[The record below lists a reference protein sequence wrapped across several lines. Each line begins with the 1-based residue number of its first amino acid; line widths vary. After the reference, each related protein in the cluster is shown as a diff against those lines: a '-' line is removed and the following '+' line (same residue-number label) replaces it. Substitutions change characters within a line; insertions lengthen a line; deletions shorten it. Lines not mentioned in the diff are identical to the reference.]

1 VKVIVMDSERL
12 KTTIRENANELVR
25 LHALIHETYRNRGEG
40 ALQRA
45 QWQAACD
52 EFHAQYSDLA
62 FPGGYEGALDRISSG
77 EPLAM
82 EAGLCFLEC
91 RPYFFRSG
99 YMYKDILRRLKR
111 APLSELQASRLRL
124 IQERLKEW
132 RAGRDRSNAPTLEQ
146 GNREG

>member
-1 VKVIVMDSERL
+1 MAILMDSESL

-25 LHALIHETYRNRGEG
+25 LHALIHETFRHRGEG
-40 ALQRA
+40 ALQRT
-45 QWQAACD
+45 QWEAACD
-52 EFHAQYSDLA
+52 EFHTRYNGLA
-62 FPGGYEGALDRISSG
+62 FPGGYDCALDRITSG
-77 EPLAM
+77 EALAM

-111 APLSELQASRLRL
+111 APLSEPQAARLRV

-132 RAGRDRSNAPTLEQ
+132 RVSRDGSNVPKLEQ
-146 GNREG
+146 DNREG

>member
-1 VKVIVMDSERL
+1 MDSERL

-52 EFHAQYSDLA
+52 EFHARYNGLA
-62 FPGGYEGALDRISSG
+62 FPGGYDGALDRISSG

-111 APLSELQASRLRL
+111 APLSEPQALRL
-124 IQERLKEW
+124 QVIQERLKEW
-132 RAGRDRSNAPTLEQ
+132 RASRDGSNVLKLEQ
-146 GNREG
+146 DNREG

>member
-1 VKVIVMDSERL
+1 MDSELL

-25 LHALIHETYRNRGEG
+25 LHALIHATHRNRGEG
-40 ALQRA
+40 AQQRA

-52 EFHAQYSDLA
+52 EFHARYSGLA
-62 FPGGYEGALDRISSG
+62 FPEGYEGALDRISSG

-111 APLSELQASRLRL
+111 APLSELQTSRLRL

-132 RAGRDRSNAPTLEQ
+132 KASRDGSNVPKLEQ

>member
-1 VKVIVMDSERL
+1 MDSERL
-12 KTTIRENANELVR
+12 KTTIRENADELVR
-25 LHALIHETYRNRGEG
+25 LHALIHETNRNRGEG

-52 EFHAQYSDLA
+52 EFHTRYNGLA
-62 FPGGYEGALDRISSG
+62 FPGGYDGALDRISSG
-77 EPLAM
+77 EALAM

-111 APLSELQASRLRL
+111 APLSELQTSRLRL
-124 IQERLKEW
+124 IQKRLKEW
-132 RAGRDRSNAPTLEQ
+132 RASRDGSNVPKLEQ